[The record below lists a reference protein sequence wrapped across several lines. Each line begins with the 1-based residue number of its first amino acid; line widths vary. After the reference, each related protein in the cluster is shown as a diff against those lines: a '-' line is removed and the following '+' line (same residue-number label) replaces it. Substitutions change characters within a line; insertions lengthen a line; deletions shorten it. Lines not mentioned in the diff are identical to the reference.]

1 MDAKRILKYLRQLMA
16 NNNRT
21 WYLEHK
27 KEYDAIRADFEHGV
41 EQAMSRIMTFDPSTA
56 HLTVKD
62 CTYRFNRDTRFS
74 NDKSP

>member
-41 EQAMSRIMTFDPSTA
+41 EQAAAS
-56 HLTVKD
+56 
-62 CTYRFNRDTRFS
+62 
-74 NDKSP
+74 